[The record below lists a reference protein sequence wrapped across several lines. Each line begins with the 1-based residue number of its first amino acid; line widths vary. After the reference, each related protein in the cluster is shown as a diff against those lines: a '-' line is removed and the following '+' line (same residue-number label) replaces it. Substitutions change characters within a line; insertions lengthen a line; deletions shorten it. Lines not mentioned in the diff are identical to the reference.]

1 MGIENRDYY
10 RDDHVDYT
18 WEDSATG
25 RGWSAV
31 TWIIVMTAGCFVA
44 QSLVP
49 RLLEPMFMLWPTSW
63 DPQIR
68 WSVSSGAVWQLL
80 TYAFLHGGVV
90 HILFNMYVLH
100 MVGRDFE
107 VRRGS
112 AEFVTFYLVSAVV
125 SGLAIYLWDLFL
137 GSGTPALGASGA
149 VSALLM
155 VYAFTYP
162 HARILLFGILPMR
175 MLTFAF
181 LVILYDSL
189 PLLAE
194 LVGRPFP
201 NDNIGHAAHLG
212 GLVLGILYQRYDWRF
227 LSWLPGSGSIG
238 RMQRSLRRDPPL
250 KVHRPVE
257 HDVDFDRQID
267 ALLEKVNREGEA
279 SLTAAEREMLMEA
292 SRRARGRKFL

>member
-18 WEDSATG
+18 WEHAATG

-31 TWIIVMTAGCFVA
+31 TWIIVITAACFVA
-44 QSLVP
+44 QSLFP
-49 RLLEPMFMLWPTSW
+49 RLLEPLFMLWPTRW
-63 DPQIR
+63 HPEIR
-68 WSVSSGAVWQLL
+68 WSVSTGAVWQLL
-80 TYAFLHGGVV
+80 TYAFLHGGVF

-112 AEFVTFYLVSAVV
+112 AEFVTFYVVSAIV
-125 SGLAIYLWDLFL
+125 SGMTIYLWDRLL
-137 GSGTPALGASGA
+137 GSGIPALGASGA

-155 VYAFTYP
+155 VFAFTYP
-162 HARILLFGILPMR
+162 HARLLLFGIVPMR
-175 MLTFAF
+175 MMTFAV

-194 LVGRPFP
+194 LAGRPFP
-201 NDNIGHAAHLG
+201 DDNIGHAAHLG
-212 GLVLGILYQRYDWRF
+212 GLVLGILYQRFDWRF
-227 LSWLPGSGSIG
+227 LNWLPGRRSIG
-238 RMQRSLRRDPPL
+238 RVKRSMRRDPPL

-257 HDVDFDRQID
+257 PDADFDRQID

-279 SLTAAEREMLMEA
+279 SLTAAERELLMEA
-292 SRRARGRKFL
+292 SRRARDRKYS